1 MLPET
6 SEPPLIAI
14 VGPTAAGKTALAVE
28 LCREIGGAV
37 ISADSRQIYRGMDIG
52 TAKPTASERGGIDH
66 HLLDIRKPDSPYSLP
81 DFLGDANAAI
91 AAIRAAGNAPV
102 VVGGTALYVHA
113 LLAGF
118 APGPADR
125 ELRRE
130 LELDLDRLGLIAL
143 VEQLKTI
150 DAEAARTVDL
160 RNPRRVLRALE
171 RRILLDRGAAVK
183 RWPKHPAIVL
193 GLCDPPA
200 RRTEKIARRTR
211 MMLAAGLTDEVRRL
225 LAGYRHAPVLQS
237 TIGYS
242 ECVDYLLGRCDL
254 AAAERRIRT
263 ATNQYARRQMTYLRN
278 KMPIQWLEPDLPQIQ
293 QALTRIGRAG

>member
-6 SEPPLIAI
+6 PEPPLVAI
-14 VGPTAAGKTALAVE
+14 VGPTASGKTALAVE
-28 LCREIGGAV
+28 LCREIGGGV
-37 ISADSRQIYRGMDIG
+37 ISADSRQVYRGMDIG

-66 HLLDIRKPDSPYSLP
+66 HLLDIRTPDCPYSLP
-81 DFLGDANAAI
+81 EFLGDANAAV
-91 AAIRAAGNAPV
+91 AAIRSDGMVPV

-118 APGPADR
+118 APGPADPD
-125 ELRRE
+125 LRRA
-130 LELDLDRLGLIAL
+130 LERDLKRTGLNALNERLGAL
-143 VEQLKTI
+143 
-150 DAEAARTVDL
+150 DSAAARAVDS

-171 RRILLDRGAAVK
+171 RRILAGRGAVAK
-183 RWPKHPAIVL
+183 SWPQHPAIVL
-193 GLCDPPA
+193 GLHDRPA

-211 MMLAAGLTDEVRRL
+211 MMLASGLTDEVRRL
-225 LAGYRHAPVLQS
+225 LAGYGQSTILQT

-254 AAAERRIRT
+254 TAAEQGIRT

-278 KMPIQWLEPDLPQIQ
+278 KMRIQWLEPDRPQIQ
-293 QALTRIGRAG
+293 QALTRIGRTG